1 MIFNFV
7 VRHLHFLAKIPLAPQ
22 FFDATLLTW
31 TGLLQRE
38 RLRAI
43 ERLEQEISN
52 LPNIDPCLHRYG
64 GTGFAYNGCEFAHL
78 HGNGLLDIELTSEIA
93 SQVILENGASPHHV
107 LGRSR
112 WISFWLNS
120 PADVPPAFALIELA
134 CKIKKA
140 GQSADL
146 SKQLEAFV

>member
-22 FFDATLLTW
+22 FFDAALLTW
-31 TGLLQRE
+31 TALFHPE
-38 RLRAI
+38 RLRTI
-43 ERLEQEISN
+43 EELEQRISKI
-52 LPNIDPCLHRYG
+52 PNVDLCLHRYG
-64 GTGFAYNGCEFAHL
+64 GTGFMLKDREFAHL
-78 HGNGLLDIELTSEIA
+78 HGNGLVDIELTPALAAQAIK
-93 SQVILENGASPHHV
+93 ENGAQPHHV
-107 LGRSR
+107 LGSSR

-120 PADVPPAFALIELA
+120 PADVPRAFALIELA